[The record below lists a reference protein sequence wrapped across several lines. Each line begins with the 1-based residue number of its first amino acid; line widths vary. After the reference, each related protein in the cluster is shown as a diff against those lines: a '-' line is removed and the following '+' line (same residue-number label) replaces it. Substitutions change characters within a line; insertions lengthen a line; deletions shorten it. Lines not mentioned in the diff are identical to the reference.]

1 MHNCRIHLQQQSLQY
16 CDLLGT
22 TTTMSADPA
31 ALDTSKIRYPSAP
44 DGFTIYVVGDIHGC
58 LDPLVRIQRL
68 IDEDRAKSHSERTA
82 EIYLGDYIDRGPDS
96 AGVVSRLIARAS
108 DANAVFLRGNHDQML
123 LDFLDGADCLE
134 QWREL
139 GGTATLLS
147 YGVATSLLTHSA
159 PTEVVRRALSENMPS
174 EHRSFY
180 DQTGSYMRVGPY
192 LMVHAGIRPG
202 IALEDQKTDDLLGI
216 RQDFLQHDGVFDFIV
231 VHGHTPVDAPEMHRN
246 RINIDTGA
254 FATNSLT
261 CLRIG
266 DDGARLLGE

>member
-1 MHNCRIHLQQQSLQY
+1 
-16 CDLLGT
+16 
-22 TTTMSADPA
+22 MSADPA
-31 ALDTSKIRYPSAP
+31 TLDTSKIRYPSAP
-44 DGFTIYVVGDIHGC
+44 DGFTIYVVGDVHGC
-58 LDPLVRIQRL
+58 LDPLVGVQRL
-68 IDEDRAKSHSERTA
+68 IDEDRAKWHPERTA

-96 AGVVSRLIARAS
+96 AGVVSRLIARAR

-147 YGVATSLLTHSA
+147 YGVAASLLTRSA
-159 PTEVVRRALSENMPS
+159 PTEVVRDALNENMPP
-174 EHRSFY
+174 EHRIFY
-180 DQTGSYMRVGPY
+180 DQTGSYMQVGPY

-202 IALEDQKTDDLLGI
+202 VGLEDQKTADLLGI
-216 RQDFLQHDGVFDFIV
+216 RQDFLQYDGDFDFIV
-231 VHGHTPVDAPEMHRN
+231 VHGHTPAEAPELRRN

-254 FATNSLT
+254 FATNRLT

-266 DDGARLLGE
+266 EAGVSLLEDQ

>member
-1 MHNCRIHLQQQSLQY
+1 
-16 CDLLGT
+16 
-22 TTTMSADPA
+22 MSADPA
-31 ALDTSKIRYPSAP
+31 TLGTSEIRYPSAP
-44 DGFTIYVVGDIHGC
+44 DGFTIYVVGDVHGC
-58 LDPLVRIQRL
+58 LDPLVRVQRL
-68 IDEDRAKSHSERTA
+68 IDEDRAKLHPERTA

-96 AGVVSRLIARAS
+96 AGVVSRLIARAR

-147 YGVATSLLTHSA
+147 YGVAASLLTRSA
-159 PTEVVRRALSENMPS
+159 PTEVVRDAFNENMPP
-174 EHRSFY
+174 EHRVFY
-180 DQTGSYMRVGPY
+180 DQTGSYMQVGPY

-202 IALEDQKTDDLLGI
+202 VGLEDQKTADLLGI
-216 RQDFLQHDGVFDFIV
+216 RQDFLQYDHDFDFIV
-231 VHGHTPVDAPEMHRN
+231 VHGHTPVEAPDLRRN

-254 FATNSLT
+254 FATNRLT

-266 DDGARLLGE
+266 EDGPTLLEAQ

>member
-1 MHNCRIHLQQQSLQY
+1 
-16 CDLLGT
+16 
-22 TTTMSADPA
+22 MSADPA
-31 ALDTSKIRYPSAP
+31 TLDTSNVQYPSAP
-44 DGFTIYVVGDIHGC
+44 DGFTIYVVGDVHGC
-58 LDPLVRIQRL
+58 LGPLVGVQRL
-68 IDEDRAKSHSERTA
+68 IDEDRAKSHPERTA

-108 DANAVFLRGNHDQML
+108 DANTVFLRGNHDQML

-147 YGVATSLLTHSA
+147 YGVTTSLLTHSA
-159 PTEVVRRALSENMPS
+159 PIEIVRRTLNENMPP
-174 EHRSFY
+174 EHRIFY
-180 DQTGSYMRVGPY
+180 NQTGSYMLVGPY

-202 IALEDQKTDDLLGI
+202 IGLEDQKTADLLGI
-216 RQDFLQHDGVFDFIV
+216 RQDFLQHDGDFDFIV
-231 VHGHTPVDAPEMHRN
+231 VHGHTPVQAPEMRRN

-254 FATNSLT
+254 FATNRLT

-266 DDGARLLGE
+266 EDGVRLLGE

>member
-1 MHNCRIHLQQQSLQY
+1 MSDEPSTR
-16 CDLLGT
+16 GT
-22 TTTMSADPA
+22 E
-31 ALDTSKIRYPSAP
+31 KIRYPSAP
-44 DGFTIYVVGDIHGC
+44 DGFTVYAVGDVHGC
-58 LDPLVRIQRL
+58 LDLLVGVQRL
-68 IDEDRAKSHSERTA
+68 IDEDRARSHLERTV

-108 DANAVFLRGNHDQML
+108 ETNTVFLRGNHDQML

-134 QWREL
+134 QWREF

-147 YGVATSLLTHSA
+147 YGVTPTLLTHSA
-159 PTEVVRRALSENMPS
+159 PTEVVRSALNENMPP

-180 DQTGSYMRVGPY
+180 DQTGSYMLVGPY

-202 IALEDQKTDDLLGI
+202 VGLEEQKTADLLGI
-216 RQDFLQHDGVFDFIV
+216 RQDFLQYDGDFEFIV
-231 VHGHTPVDAPEMHRN
+231 VHGHTPVEAPELRRN

-254 FATNSLT
+254 FATNRLT

-266 DDGARLLGE
+266 EDGVCLLGE